1 MTENETRYEHGATK
15 YPAKKDADASDQFS
29 QEAAG
34 NKKPA
39 GGMGLTRSRDE
50 VEDKT
55 HQSEGKIR
63 PDSPPP
69 VPRQKRRPAP
79 GHRSPSV
86 PRMPRLRRAAASQA
100 PTSRTDRPGNLQS
113 AHHRLQRLL
122 SEVRLDLLA
131 ARRLPQRCAHVLAI
145 FVRHARR

>member
-39 GGMGLTRSRDE
+39 GGMGLTRKLGE

-55 HQSEGKIR
+55 RQSEGQNPPKQAAPR
-63 PDSPPP
+63 PERSKDATASKSG
-69 VPRQKRRPAP
+69 RHP
-79 GHRSPSV
+79 GAYV
-86 PRMPRLRRAAASQA
+86 KK
-100 PTSRTDRPGNLQS
+100 
-113 AHHRLQRLL
+113 
-122 SEVRLDLLA
+122 
-131 ARRLPQRCAHVLAI
+131 
-145 FVRHARR
+145 

>member
-39 GGMGLTRSRDE
+39 GGMGLTRSKDE

-55 HQSEGKIR
+55 HQSEGQN
-63 PDSPPP
+63 PPSQSTP
-69 VPRQKRRPAP
+69 SAATEMTSGAGPSIAERSRDAKAP
-79 GHRSPSV
+79 KSGG
-86 PRMPRLRRAAASQA
+86 Q
-100 PTSRTDRPGNLQS
+100 PGAYLK
-113 AHHRLQRLL
+113 
-122 SEVRLDLLA
+122 E
-131 ARRLPQRCAHVLAI
+131 
-145 FVRHARR
+145 

>member
-39 GGMGLTRSRDE
+39 GRMGLTRSRDE

-55 HQSEGKIR
+55 HQSEGKN
-63 PDSPPP
+63 PPGQSTP
-69 VPRQKRRPAP
+69 SASTEKTSGAGPSIAERSKDAKAPKSGRQP
-79 GHRSPSV
+79 GAYV
-86 PRMPRLRRAAASQA
+86 K
-100 PTSRTDRPGNLQS
+100 D
-113 AHHRLQRLL
+113 
-122 SEVRLDLLA
+122 
-131 ARRLPQRCAHVLAI
+131 
-145 FVRHARR
+145 